1 MRCTRIFKRSAAAMV
16 DADQPNASHLR
27 LKFSRMQKSQEMER
41 AGQLQALYEFAQSL
55 GVPVE
60 AANAT
65 YDRELNALR
74 NGAKV
79 ERFVSVIAHK
89 RAKDAIR
96 HVASAERRG

>member
-1 MRCTRIFKRSAAAMV
+1 VA
-16 DADQPNASHLR
+16 N
-27 LKFSRMQKSQEMER
+27 SQEVER
-41 AGQLQALYEFAQSL
+41 AGALQALHDFAHSL

-79 ERFVSVIAHK
+79 DRFVGVIAHK
-89 RAKDAIR
+89 RAKDALR
-96 HVASAERRG
+96 HVAEALHRR